1 MKTFIRNYFYTDIF
15 KRRKKKKKKKKKK
28 NTYFGKHELLQFIIL
43 PVALAYCLSA
53 LPAISI
59 SPSCIISR
67 RCCVTESGECRGELA
82 EVGERGETL
91 LSGDGNRCPGGDAA
105 WKCSARRDKSTWRDI
120 LNDIFSYVNQTLNYK
135 IIKIYNIFPEK
146 KGPNPQSTHL

>member
-15 KRRKKKKKKKKKK
+15 KRRKKKKKKVFWE
-28 NTYFGKHELLQFIIL
+28 TYELLQFIIL

-105 WKCSARRDKSTWRDI
+105 
-120 LNDIFSYVNQTLNYK
+120 
-135 IIKIYNIFPEK
+135 
-146 KGPNPQSTHL
+146 